1 MLYYVALLPL
11 RDNSIIISI
20 LNFLFFFFSFLLK
33 KDDVKIGLIR

>member
-20 LNFLFFFFSFLLK
+20 LNFLFFFFFLLK

>member
-20 LNFLFFFFSFLLK
+20 LNFLVFFFFFFLFFFK
-33 KDDVKIGLIR
+33 TTSR

>member
-20 LNFLFFFFSFLLK
+20 LNFLVFFFFFLSFFF
-33 KDDVKIGLIR
+33 